1 MLQLEGAVSV
11 IHHSPHDRR
20 VLSARRPEEGPPQRQ
35 APPTPLGMSPD
46 LEAYL
51 KLVLKLHYSE
61 QKLHRAQAELRA
73 GGTPASGGRLEPPA
87 EVMPQDSPSFEDGLD
102 LGLSL
107 SEQAN
112 GPGETPLPLA
122 RSLGDELHAASGRK
136 PPRSGRQSP
145 HGSVT
150 GRAGPAALA
159 EGSLQGPGAS
169 PGVTAQHWKQKY
181 YLANYDNKKLEGRV
195 ERMTEELM
203 TLSVQVERLQGL
215 QRGGASPP
223 PELAVE
229 LRPNRDI
236 VCSKVAL
243 LLQTASSSLEQL
255 AASQK
260 SRGEAAEPY
269 ARFNTLLADLDG
281 LRKVLEALAGAKG
294 RPALSPSSP
303 VWRAAFSPSSVK
315 RRSGERA
322 PRRFS
327 GGNPFADKQ
336 PGKEGAR
343 EDAPRG
349 SPSQQ
354 APPSQGGGNFSG
366 TPPPRD
372 VGEKPASAF
381 SFPSGDEPAEG
392 SAGGRTPP
400 GLTGRA
406 DGSGDSPVR
415 TPQQL
420 LDAFKAA
427 DADGDGCLNSA
438 ELQGVLIQLG
448 LEADSEGWGRSG
460 KPLVFSECKKIVLEL
475 SQARDGE

>member
-1 MLQLEGAVSV
+1 
-11 IHHSPHDRR
+11 
-20 VLSARRPEEGPPQRQ
+20 
-35 APPTPLGMSPD
+35 
-46 LEAYL
+46 
-51 KLVLKLHYSE
+51 
-61 QKLHRAQAELRA
+61 
-73 GGTPASGGRLEPPA
+73 
-87 EVMPQDSPSFEDGLD
+87 
-102 LGLSL
+102 
-107 SEQAN
+107 
-112 GPGETPLPLA
+112 
-122 RSLGDELHAASGRK
+122 
-136 PPRSGRQSP
+136 
-145 HGSVT
+145 
-150 GRAGPAALA
+150 
-159 EGSLQGPGAS
+159 
-169 PGVTAQHWKQKY
+169 
-181 YLANYDNKKLEGRV
+181 
-195 ERMTEELM
+195 M

-327 GGNPFADKQ
+327 GGNPFADEQ

-354 APPSQGGGNFSG
+354 APPSQGGGIFRE
-366 TPPPRD
+366 PPRPGTSAKTPFRL
-372 VGEKPASAF
+372 VASR
-381 SFPSGDEPAEG
+381 
-392 SAGGRTPP
+392 AGMSPLRAVPGGAPP
-400 GLTGRA
+400 RG
-406 DGSGDSPVR
+406 
-415 TPQQL
+415 
-420 LDAFKAA
+420 
-427 DADGDGCLNSA
+427 
-438 ELQGVLIQLG
+438 
-448 LEADSEGWGRSG
+448 
-460 KPLVFSECKKIVLEL
+460 
-475 SQARDGE
+475 

>member
-1 MLQLEGAVSV
+1 M

-354 APPSQGGGNFSG
+354 ASPSQGGGVPGSSSRRFLLSNPFLIIFQMSCLH
-366 TPPPRD
+366 
-372 VGEKPASAF
+372 VLAS
-381 SFPSGDEPAEG
+381 
-392 SAGGRTPP
+392 
-400 GLTGRA
+400 
-406 DGSGDSPVR
+406 
-415 TPQQL
+415 
-420 LDAFKAA
+420 
-427 DADGDGCLNSA
+427 
-438 ELQGVLIQLG
+438 
-448 LEADSEGWGRSG
+448 
-460 KPLVFSECKKIVLEL
+460 KK
-475 SQARDGE
+475 